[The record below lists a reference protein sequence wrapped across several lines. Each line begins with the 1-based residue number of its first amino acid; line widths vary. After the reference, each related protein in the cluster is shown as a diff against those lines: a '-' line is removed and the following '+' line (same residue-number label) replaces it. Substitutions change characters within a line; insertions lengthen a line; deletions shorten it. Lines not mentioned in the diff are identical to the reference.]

1 MEAARSLAQTRSS
14 AAPLV
19 GAVRFWAALLPDAVG
34 SSAALLP
41 DAVRSWAALLP
52 DGFHHRLYL
61 DSEQRGLLQL
71 PEPQGGTEPPPWLR
85 PLHRR

>member
-1 MEAARSLAQTRSS
+1 MEAARSSARTLSS

-19 GAVRFWAALLPDAVG
+19 GAVR

-41 DAVRSWAALLP
+41 DAVRSSAALLP

-71 PEPQGGTEPPPWLR
+71 PEP
-85 PLHRR
+85 